1 MPADYPYV
9 EITRQNRA
17 ESAGTVGCHRRPS
30 TRLQPMSGCGT
41 MSGTEARGRTPAR
54 SARTRVMTIRNARP
68 GDAKAIATIHVRAWQ
83 TAYRGIVPWPYL
95 SELSIDQREQ
105 AWRQRLE
112 RGVAT
117 VLLAE
122 ESDQVLGWISAGT
135 SRDVDA
141 GAATGEVYALYVA
154 PEHWRHGVGR
164 QLWDESAKRLRDA
177 GFTEAT
183 LWVLRDNSRARAFYG
198 SNGFA
203 DDAGIE
209 KAVRLGGA
217 DLLEVRLRNHIRR
230 PLPE

>member
-1 MPADYPYV
+1 M
-9 EITRQNRA
+9 
-17 ESAGTVGCHRRPS
+17 
-30 TRLQPMSGCGT
+30 
-41 MSGTEARGRTPAR
+41 
-54 SARTRVMTIRNARP
+54 MTIRTARP
-68 GDAKAIATIHVRAWQ
+68 EDANAIATIHVRAWQ
-83 TAYRGIVPWPYL
+83 AAYQGIVPRVYL
-95 SELSIDQREQ
+95 SGLSIDQREQ

-122 ESDQVLGWISAGT
+122 DEDRVVGWISAGT

-141 GAATGEVYALYVA
+141 GAATGELYALYVA

-164 QLWDESAKRLRDA
+164 QLWDETARHLRDA

-183 LWVLRDNSRARAFYG
+183 LWVLRDNGQARAFYG

-209 KAVRLGGA
+209 KSVRLGGV
-217 DLLEVRLRNHIRR
+217 DLREVRLRSQIGAGR
-230 PLPE
+230 